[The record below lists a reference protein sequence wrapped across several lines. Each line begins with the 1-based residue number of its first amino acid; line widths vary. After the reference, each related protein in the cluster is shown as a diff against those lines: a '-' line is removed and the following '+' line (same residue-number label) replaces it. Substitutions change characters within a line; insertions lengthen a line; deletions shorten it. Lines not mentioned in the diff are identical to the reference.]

1 MRDAKDGG
9 AWMRFNEAP
18 AIPPG
23 KTSAAADVGS
33 RVDAEL
39 Q

>member
-1 MRDAKDGG
+1 MTAAFRKG
-9 AWMRFNEAP
+9 FNEAP

-23 KTSAAADVGS
+23 KTSVVLLRNRRLDM
-33 RVDAEL
+33 L